1 MTWVHVVRCAVPLRV
16 SLTMTQRLSNS
27 YDFFLRG
34 EEILSGGQRIHDAPF
49 LEQRMRESQVDP
61 DTMKDY
67 VEGFKWGCPPVSSLV
82 FYHP

>member
-1 MTWVHVVRCAVPLRV
+1 MFAAPCGL
-16 SLTMTQRLSNS
+16 SLTVAQRLSNS

-61 DTMKDY
+61 DTMTDY
-67 VEGFKWGCPPVSSLV
+67 IEGFKWGCPPVSNFASIIRIALAQV
-82 FYHP
+82 

>member
-1 MTWVHVVRCAVPLRV
+1 M
-16 SLTMTQRLSNS
+16 SLTGIQRLSSS

-49 LEQRMRESQVDP
+49 LEQRMRELQVDP

-67 VEGFKWGCPPVSSLV
+67 VEGFKWGCPPVSSLA
-82 FYHP
+82 FSHS